1 MRRPLSLRSI
11 ARRYLTLHAFRMTI
25 HAIMK
30 FD

>member
-1 MRRPLSLRSI
+1 LSLRSI

-25 HAIMK
+25 HATIE